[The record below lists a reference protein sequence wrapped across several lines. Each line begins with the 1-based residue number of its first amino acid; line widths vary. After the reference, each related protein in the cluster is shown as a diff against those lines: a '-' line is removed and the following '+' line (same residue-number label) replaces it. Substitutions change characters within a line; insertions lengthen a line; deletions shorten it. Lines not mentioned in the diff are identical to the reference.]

1 MQQWVYVSPTEAH
14 AKWASRRRVMW
25 WAMSIV
31 EATLNQA
38 ERPQRSLNCWGGVLY
53 TALCPPRGHS
63 VMAVLP
69 LVVFLYWVVKSEHHC
84 GLRRQSSAP
93 VKNTTYGARR
103 SGFVSHLALQ
113 TRSVTLRKSL
123 PLPAPHSPH
132 LKNGSD
138 SIHLLGLPERLWGK
152 SLLTAPLV
160 NGSYFYFCANLSGSW
175 EDQTRTVC
183 KL

>member
-1 MQQWVYVSPTEAH
+1 MQSD
-14 AKWASRRRVMW
+14 ASRRLVMW
-25 WAMSIV
+25 WAMSTV
-31 EATLNQA
+31 EAPLSQVRGPRGLWTA
-38 ERPQRSLNCWGGVLY
+38 EGSPLY

-69 LVVFLYWVVKSEHHC
+69 LVFFLYWVVKSEQHC

-123 PLPAPHSPH
+123 PLPTPHSPH